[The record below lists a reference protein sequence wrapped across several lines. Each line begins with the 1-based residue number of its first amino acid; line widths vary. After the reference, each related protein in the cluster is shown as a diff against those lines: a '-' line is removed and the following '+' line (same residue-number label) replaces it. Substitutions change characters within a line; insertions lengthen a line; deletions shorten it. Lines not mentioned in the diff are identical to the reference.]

1 MEKETNYFVQLNA
14 INVSDKIEKKNGLS
28 YLSWAYAWEQAKLI
42 DCSVQQK
49 VYETPEGLNYWHD
62 TRTAWVKVGV
72 TLKGIEHIEYLPVMD
87 YKNKSIPV
95 KDITS
100 MNVNTSIQ
108 RAATKAIARHGI
120 GLYIYAGEDLPEE
133 DKKAPNGALS
143 VNDTGLKKKKGI
155 EINARINKL
164 LDEAQSLE
172 DLKIIWVENTQDL
185 NRLKIAGIEYYEP
198 LEKRKNELKAAF
210 EVYTKEGDL

>member
-1 MEKETNYFVQLNA
+1 MENKFIELNK
-14 INVSDKIEKKNGLS
+14 IDVSEKIEKKGNLS
-28 YLSWAYAWEQAKLI
+28 YLSWAWAWQQAKTY
-42 DCSVQQK
+42 DPKTTQK
-49 VYETPEGLNYWHD
+49 IYKNADGWNYWTD
-62 TRTAWVKVGV
+62 GRTAWVEVGV
-72 TLKGIEHIEYLPVMD
+72 TMFGEEHIEHLPVMD
-87 YKNKSIPV
+87 YKNKSVPL
-95 KDITS
+95 KDVTS
-100 MNVNTSIQ
+100 MNVITAIQ

-143 VNDTGLKKKKGI
+143 VNDAGLKKKEGI

-185 NRLKIAGIEYYEP
+185 NRLKLAGIEYYEP